1 MARPCKCR
9 RIACI
14 PGTTYFKPAGVPM
27 SLLEENCL
35 SFEEMEAIRLR
46 DLEHLEQADGA
57 RQMNI
62 SRPTFQRVLGSARR
76 KIADSLISGKALRVE
91 GGNYEIQETKP
102 VDTEINWNNGGRQG
116 IMKIAVI
123 TDDGKTISQHFGM
136 AQMYVVLTA
145 EDGKIT
151 GKETRPKVGH
161 QNLGG
166 GHHEEHLAPGQQ
178 HGFDATAQTT
188 HATMAGNINDC
199 QVLIAGGMGQGA
211 YMSLKNFKIEPV
223 ITDVKDIEQAVNL
236 YLQGKLPNLRERL
249 H

>member
-1 MARPCKCR
+1 MPYV
-9 RIACI
+9 
-14 PGTTYFKPAGVPM
+14 TYFKPAGIPM
-27 SLLEENCL
+27 RLLEENCL

-57 RQMNI
+57 KQMNI
-62 SRPTFQRVLGSARR
+62 SRPTFQRVLASARR
-76 KIADSLISGKALRVE
+76 KIADSLISGKALRVG
-91 GGNYEIQETKP
+91 GGNYEIRESESAD
-102 VDTEINWNNGGRQG
+102 VEINSNGGGRQG
-116 IMKIAVI
+116 KMKIAVI
-123 TDDGKTISQHFGM
+123 SDDGKTISQHFGM
-136 AQMYVVLTA
+136 AQLYVVATA

-151 GKETRPKVGH
+151 GMETRSKVGH

-166 GHHEEHLAPGQQ
+166 GHHEEHLAPGQP

-211 YMSLKNFKIEPV
+211 YVSLKSFKIEPI
-223 ITDVKDIEQAVNL
+223 ITDVKDIKQAVNL
-236 YLQGKLPNLRERL
+236 YLEGKLPNLRERL